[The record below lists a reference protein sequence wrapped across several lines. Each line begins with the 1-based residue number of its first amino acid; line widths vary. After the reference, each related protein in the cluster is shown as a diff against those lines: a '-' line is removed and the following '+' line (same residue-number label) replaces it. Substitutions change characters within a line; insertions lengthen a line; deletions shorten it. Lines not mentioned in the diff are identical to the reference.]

1 MQNRI
6 LKQGV
11 LDSDA
16 RWINRHD
23 RDFLYNWNMS
33 LELWMLT
40 YKYMLIMHAQL
51 LLGKIYKV
59 QSKGMGS
66 IELKLICVIGLV
78 FKGF

>member
-1 MQNRI
+1 MMQDGSI
-6 LKQGV
+6 DMIETFCTIG
-11 LDSDA
+11 
-16 RWINRHD
+16 
-23 RDFLYNWNMS
+23 MS

-66 IELKLICVIGLV
+66 FELKLICVIGLV
-78 FKGF
+78 FKSF